1 MIGTL
6 WKSNFDYI
14 CFKKGDLLV
23 ATGYFE
29 CESIG
34 KTFIIFTSL
43 QGMKS
48 TWREE
53 WMGNK
58 FQRLEIK

>member
-14 CFKKGDLLV
+14 CFNEGDLLIV
-23 ATGYFE
+23 TGYFE

-34 KTFIIFTSL
+34 KMFIVFTSS

-53 WMGNK
+53 WLDNK
-58 FQRLEIK
+58 FDRIP